1 MTELLRTLSA
11 FDELSD
17 ASRFM
22 RNSNKFALMICLF
35 SSASSFAGTLY
46 SFEDDN
52 LIGFEEGGLISG
64 SYLAEGHTDG
74 KLLECKFSFRTINSN
89 ARNKKYK
96 ILAWE
101 ENKYFQAKANGY
113 LYINDD
119 GWRIQINFPSQGC
132 KGFPRSVFS
141 SNKMEAETTSVSGK
155 KNALG
160 IFVLNKNTNYYSK
173 SADGFDPIQTKGDN
187 LAKDDLVSAIEK
199 QGDFTYIEHYS
210 WTSRAIKSSGWI
222 KSIDLGDS
230 ISQ

>member
-1 MTELLRTLSA
+1 MKILNKLA
-11 FDELSD
+11 FFS
-17 ASRFM
+17 
-22 RNSNKFALMICLF
+22 CLF
-35 SSASSFAGTLY
+35 CSLNSLAGTLY
-46 SFEDDN
+46 SFDNEN
-52 LIGFEEGGLISG
+52 LIGFEDDGKIIG
-64 SYLAEGHTDG
+64 SYLSEDHANGH
-74 KLLECKFSFRTINSN
+74 LLECKFNFKTINSN
-89 ARNKKYK
+89 IKKEKNK
-96 ILAWE
+96 ITAWE
-101 ENKYFQAKANGY
+101 KNKYFQAKANGY
-113 LYINDD
+113 LFINDD

-141 SNKMEAETTSVSGK
+141 SNKMEAETASISGK

-173 SADGFDPIQTKGDN
+173 RADGFDPIQTKGDN

-222 KSIDLGDS
+222 KSIDLGNS